1 MTRSELGVWLQSRQ
15 PAPPPDLAAKL
26 AQCLAAAPDGVF
38 EGASRAEAAGR
49 LGLARL
55 RTAVARRDV
64 SEEAAMDLL
73 AADALVTYAFEAA
86 AEEGTDLTALV
97 RRLLAE
103 VGT

>member
-26 AQCLAAAPDGVF
+26 AQCLAAAPDGML
-38 EGASRAEAAGR
+38 EGASRAETVGR

-55 RTAVARRDV
+55 RTAVWRRDAT
-64 SEEAAMDLL
+64 EAAAMDLL

-86 AEEGTDLTALV
+86 AEEGADLSALV

-103 VGT
+103 VGS